1 MNALQKA
8 DDHIAKFKGKVNG
21 KYRLKYHMAPP
32 VGWMNDPNGL
42 IYYGGKY
49 HLYYQ
54 FYPYDS
60 LNGVMHW
67 GHFVSQDLIAYT
79 DAGVA
84 LAPEER
90 GENIFSGGAVEA
102 DGALNA
108 FYTLHYELD
117 GVKTEKIYREQ
128 SVDGH
133 TFTGKRCVFDNESLP
148 ENISRTDF
156 RDPCPV
162 KAGDG
167 YYIFIGG
174 KDTLLNRG
182 VIIVLGGPLD
192 NLQYK
197 FTLGPFDE
205 LGDMGECP
213 SYCRVDGKDV
223 LVVSGCN
230 VKQRGNSFKNVNSSV
245 FIVGEIDFVKG
256 AMKVDFIRE
265 IDKGD
270 TFYAPQFINGANRP
284 IIVGWLEMWGKRY
297 PTHEWGHGWTGA
309 FSVPREISIVDGEI
323 LQKPVAELD
332 YYLTPANGD
341 AVPACADIRLEFD
354 GEGSVTLAAE
364 NGEVV
369 IGNNGGVYLDTTNAN
384 NLNGCVR
391 KTDFCGR
398 QSDVRVLLDV
408 SSIEVF
414 VRGGREVISSRIYL
428 DGGYTLKTQGAVKV
442 KSIAE
447 IGAKL

>member
-21 KYRLKYHMAPP
+21 KYRL
-32 VGWMNDPNGL
+32 
-42 IYYGGKY
+42 KY

-167 YYIFIGG
+167 YGRVS
-174 KDTLLNRG
+174 LL
-182 VIIVLGGPLD
+182 
-192 NLQYK
+192 LQ
-197 FTLGPFDE
+197 
-205 LGDMGECP
+205 
-213 SYCRVDGKDV
+213 
-223 LVVSGCN
+223 
-230 VKQRGNSFKNVNSSV
+230 
-245 FIVGEIDFVKG
+245 
-256 AMKVDFIRE
+256 
-265 IDKGD
+265 
-270 TFYAPQFINGANRP
+270 
-284 IIVGWLEMWGKRY
+284 
-297 PTHEWGHGWTGA
+297 
-309 FSVPREISIVDGEI
+309 
-323 LQKPVAELD
+323 
-332 YYLTPANGD
+332 
-341 AVPACADIRLEFD
+341 
-354 GEGSVTLAAE
+354 
-364 NGEVV
+364 
-369 IGNNGGVYLDTTNAN
+369 
-384 NLNGCVR
+384 
-391 KTDFCGR
+391 
-398 QSDVRVLLDV
+398 
-408 SSIEVF
+408 
-414 VRGGREVISSRIYL
+414 GGRKGRVGCFGL
-428 DGGYTLKTQGAVKV
+428 
-442 KSIAE
+442 
-447 IGAKL
+447 

>member
-133 TFTGKRCVFDNESLP
+133 TSVSYTHLTLP
-148 ENISRTDF
+148 
-156 RDPCPV
+156 
-162 KAGDG
+162 
-167 YYIFIGG
+167 
-174 KDTLLNRG
+174 
-182 VIIVLGGPLD
+182 
-192 NLQYK
+192 
-197 FTLGPFDE
+197 
-205 LGDMGECP
+205 
-213 SYCRVDGKDV
+213 
-223 LVVSGCN
+223 
-230 VKQRGNSFKNVNSSV
+230 
-245 FIVGEIDFVKG
+245 
-256 AMKVDFIRE
+256 
-265 IDKGD
+265 
-270 TFYAPQFINGANRP
+270 
-284 IIVGWLEMWGKRY
+284 
-297 PTHEWGHGWTGA
+297 
-309 FSVPREISIVDGEI
+309 
-323 LQKPVAELD
+323 
-332 YYLTPANGD
+332 
-341 AVPACADIRLEFD
+341 
-354 GEGSVTLAAE
+354 
-364 NGEVV
+364 
-369 IGNNGGVYLDTTNAN
+369 TT
-384 NLNGCVR
+384 
-391 KTDFCGR
+391 
-398 QSDVRVLLDV
+398 
-408 SSIEVF
+408 
-414 VRGGREVISSRIYL
+414 
-428 DGGYTLKTQGAVKV
+428 
-442 KSIAE
+442 
-447 IGAKL
+447 